1 MIREILNPMLTQL
14 INARILTPQ
23 GWLKDGSVLI
33 RDGKILEVTNCDLAV
48 IGAQLIDVKGMYVLP
63 GGVEI
68 HAHGGGGRDFM
79 ECTEDAFRGAVQTH
93 MKYGTTSIFP
103 TLSSSTVPMIEQAA
117 ETCTKMMAEK
127 DSPILGLH
135 LEGHYLNMAMAGGQM
150 PENIKNP
157 DPNEYIPIVENWH
170 CIKRWDAAPELPG
183 AMQFGKYITGK
194 GILASVAHTQAEFED
209 IRTAYEAGYTHA
221 THFYNAM
228 PGFHKRREYK
238 YEGTVESIYLMDDMT
253 VEVVADGI
261 HVPPTILRLVYKIK
275 GVERMCAITDALA
288 CAASDSKEAFD
299 PRVIIEDGV
308 CKLADHSALAGSVA
322 TMDRL
327 IRTMVQKAII
337 YDRIISSDAWD
348 ALMENEYY
356 YNIHRGLL
364 NGFPGTVLALLNIM
378 FGLWALAASV
388 SCSGNR
394 PAAAPSAVGVWADRD
409 CELLRTERFALLFE
423 SNGDTTTSLLQRM
436 DATDTV
442 LLGKTVFTPDSVLM
456 QYVHRPGEARQYA
469 DPGAVQPDGRLRIVV
484 EGRERMLEKIESF
497 AVSAPYEML
506 KASPLEI
513 GFCIQQWSLGTRCR
527 CENGSISFEAG
538 TNRHSYTFNIEPGF
552 VYCRAARLRFNERGG
567 LFAQNIRMMANARE
581 HTAFRRSPQT
591 SDRTTIIFPA
601 M

>member
-1 MIREILNPMLTQL
+1 
-14 INARILTPQ
+14 
-23 GWLKDGSVLI
+23 
-33 RDGKILEVTNCDLAV
+33 
-48 IGAQLIDVKGMYVLP
+48 
-63 GGVEI
+63 
-68 HAHGGGGRDFM
+68 
-79 ECTEDAFRGAVQTH
+79 

-308 CKLADHSALAGSVA
+308 CKLADRSSLAGSIA
-322 TMDRL
+322 TMDVL
-327 IRTMVQKAII
+327 VRTMAKAGIPLGDALRMASETPARI
-337 YDRIISSDAWD
+337 MGVYDRKGSLQKDKDAD
-348 ALMENEYY
+348 ILIMDKE
-356 YNIHRGLL
+356 
-364 NGFPGTVLALLNIM
+364 LNI
-378 FGLWALAASV
+378 
-388 SCSGNR
+388 R
-394 PAAAPSAVGVWADRD
+394 AVWQA
-409 CELLRTERFALLFE
+409 
-423 SNGDTTTSLLQRM
+423 
-436 DATDTV
+436 
-442 LLGKTVFTPDSVLM
+442 GKL
-456 QYVHRPGEARQYA
+456 
-469 DPGAVQPDGRLRIVV
+469 VQ
-484 EGRERMLEKIESF
+484 ESF
-497 AVSAPYEML
+497 LNY
-506 KASPLEI
+506 K
-513 GFCIQQWSLGTRCR
+513 
-527 CENGSISFEAG
+527 
-538 TNRHSYTFNIEPGF
+538 
-552 VYCRAARLRFNERGG
+552 
-567 LFAQNIRMMANARE
+567 
-581 HTAFRRSPQT
+581 
-591 SDRTTIIFPA
+591 
-601 M
+601 